1 MQAVVVIILMASG
14 LIFPLSGYG
23 LIYRKG
29 MGWQK
34 MGKKED

>member
-1 MQAVVVIILMASG
+1 MQAVVIIILMASG

-29 MGWQK
+29 MEWQN
-34 MGKKED
+34 MVKKKD